1 MQLKSSIN
9 KENKA
14 MKKLIAVL
22 MCLAIVAFVGKAA
35 FAEDEDDIMK
45 RHQERMKK
53 VVLNMRSQGPKIDY
67 KESRSTAPVS
77 DALVVTSTPL
87 SNTTSYEP
95 LIDVVYDPAWEPL
108 TIPTEIVPFEP
119 KTSGEVA
126 DILKHT
132 IAESLGIPEDDV
144 MLNEVL
150 NYDVMGMTN
159 EGGLP
164 YFEHGYW
171 LTLETDSYV
180 IQYSYDE
187 ISDRNIVLNKLE
199 TDGIKI
205 RSLKSKSTGID
216 LFLRAETYA
225 KNTYG
230 SLSPEFSGW
239 GKQEN
244 GLLSFS
250 YKLSYPGAVELSLKV
265 AYDENGTLR
274 EDHFKVVEHYQ
285 GGAKATHDSIYIYDD
300 KGQLVKEVNLSQ
312 GHNSNGG
319 LTGYQFGTIS
329 HIPGAL
335 DFGIN
340 SQCTGEGAVEMVV
353 SINNFVFSYYE
364 NGKYKTIDGA
374 IKLSMTGYGYFIRNE
389 SWSFNED
396 GSGLVTY
403 RETNYYH
410 NGDILSDSTYTKY
423 FDKNGNWYEPIAVPA
438 ELLKQAQAILGDSV
452 TAGYYVPRPEGMI
465 VEGGAERYYD
475 SSGKL
480 VGQHQWDP
488 IRNINEWLKVDAN
501 GHLVLIEHIGKA
513 DSEAEV
519 FQRKAVEAQIEL
531 KGNGKNYTVSPQM
544 ADAPKEDALLQK

>member
-1 MQLKSSIN
+1 
-9 KENKA
+9 
-14 MKKLIAVL
+14 MKKLMAVL
-22 MCLAIVAFVGKAA
+22 MCLAVVAFVGKAA
-35 FAEDEDDIMK
+35 FAEDENDIMK
-45 RHQERMKK
+45 RHEERMKK

-67 KESRSTAPVS
+67 KNSLSTTPVS
-77 DALVVTSTPL
+77 DNFGVVGAPTADITS
-87 SNTTSYEP
+87 
-95 LIDVVYDPAWEPL
+95 D
-108 TIPTEIVPFEP
+108 EP
-119 KTSGEVA
+119 KTSAEA
-126 DILKHT
+126 AQIAKNI
-132 IAESLGIPEDDV
+132 IAESLGIGEADV
-144 MLNEVL
+144 ALNEIL
-150 NYDVMGMTN
+150 GYDVMGMTN
-159 EGGLP
+159 EGGSP

-187 ISDRNIVLNKLE
+187 ISDRNIVINKLE
-199 TDGIKI
+199 SDGFKI

-216 LFLRAETYA
+216 LLLRAETYA

-230 SLSPEFSGW
+230 HLSPEFSGW
-239 GKQEN
+239 EKQEN

-285 GGAKATHDSIYIYDD
+285 GGAKATYDSIYIYDD
-300 KGQLVKEVNLSQ
+300 KGQLVKEINLSQ

-340 SQCTGEGAVEMVV
+340 AQCNGQGAVEMTV
-353 SINNFVFSYYE
+353 SSSYTFSYYE
-364 NGKYKTIDGA
+364 NGKYKTIDGGV
-374 IKLSMTGYGYFIRNE
+374 KLSMTGGGYFIRNE

-403 RETNYYH
+403 RETSYYH
-410 NGDILSDSTYTKY
+410 NGDILSDSTYTLY
-423 FDKNGNWYEPIAVPA
+423 FDKDGNRYEPIAVPA
-438 ELLKQAQAILGDSV
+438 ELLTQAQAILGDSV
-452 TAGYYVPRPEGMI
+452 TAGYYVTRPEGMI
-465 VEGGAERYYD
+465 IEGGAERYYD

-531 KGNGKNYTVSPQM
+531 KGNWKNYTVSPQM
-544 ADAPKEDALLQK
+544 ADASKKAVQLRK